1 MRRNNKALYEK
12 IMRNVSREVMRALNE
27 WTVPGVG
34 EFFDEEN
41 DEIAERIR
49 PRNKKELRTIIE
61 QRIKQNSNNPDLSD
75 IDTSLIT
82 DMSYLFDGSSVINL
96 DLSSWDVSNVTDMCY
111 MFFGC
116 SSLKE
121 LNVSNWDTSNVCI
134 MNNIFGKCKY
144 LE

>member
-12 IMRNVSREVMRALNE
+12 IMHNVSREVMRALNE

-41 DEIAERIR
+41 DEITERIR

-61 QRIKQNSNNPDLSD
+61 RRIKQNSNNPDLSD

-96 DLSSWDVSNVTDMCY
+96 DLSSWDVSNVTDMRY

-144 LE
+144 LK